1 MNRRITLHKE
11 HTYIQLQL
19 WSGNVWGRGEDRIRI
34 MAEKDA
40 REILD
45 NSTKINK

>member
-40 REILD
+40 H
-45 NSTKINK
+45 TKGKFWTTAPK